1 MAEAKGKEEKP
12 YSEGDAYLY
21 ETYVTEDGIEV
32 PPPTRVMGPRRLARY
47 REDVANYLRAMG
59 RGERPN
65 PVENMG
71 SLANTHDID
80 PRVLAVQRRF
90 AALATQGSIKLN
102 ANDEEKLHEP
112 EPLTSTMR
120 ALRPEEVKANKPAPA
135 AAPAAPPVPAPQP
148 QPEDSLLQDSLHVE
162 ADDLTFTSSIP
173 IISPD
178 TSPKMHQYMVRDEPV
193 VEGEDTEIVETE
205 DQTVSSQARPA
216 TAPQPTVKPVDGK
229 AQQSRHTADAQSEAD
244 ENRINVAPVP
254 LNLPSPIRAMDAQGL
269 DLSVLDEKSQ
279 QDSASAQAGSEAKE
293 QNDTVAAKSSAQHAQ
308 TGALPAQKAAKNG
321 SAKRKPSAT
330 GTVPKIPA
338 RTGSMPKVSDRTG
351 STPKVS
357 EQKDA
362 APKVVNPWNTVR
374 LQNPMGA
381 DSPSQASERTGS
393 TPKVSPRTGSVSRVS
408 SSRTGSVPKV
418 PTRTGSMSKVSDR
431 TGSTPKVSDR
441 TGSTPKVSERTGAT
455 PKVNTRTG
463 SVSQVSSSRTGSVP
477 KVPTRTGSMSKVSD
491 RTGSTPKVSE
501 RTGATPKVNARTGSL
516 SQVKKSD
523 STPAKS
529 PATGSTSSVK
539 PSPQNKD
546 AKPVAPSKSKPG
558 FDKALNDGKN
568 LTSDQATELAQ
579 RVSARTEKAMT
590 SSIAKV
596 NAAKSPRRLG
606 NTASMKQVPA
616 TNTDET
622 VSKYESIETSE
633 NKSLSLLSWIVIIGC
648 IILAILGVYMFISN
662 QR

>member
-216 TAPQPTVKPVDGK
+216 TAPQPTVKPSDSK
-229 AQQSRHTADAQSEAD
+229 AQQSRHTADAQNEAD

-279 QDSASAQAGSEAKE
+279 QDSASAQAGSASKA
-293 QNDTVAAKSSAQHAQ
+293 QSDAPAKSSAQRAQ
-308 TGALPAQKAAKNG
+308 TGALPAQKAAKSG
-321 SAKRKPSAT
+321 SAKRQPSAT

-381 DSPSQASERTGS
+381 DSPSQVSDRTGS
-393 TPKVSPRTGSVSRVS
+393 TPKVSPRTGSVSR
-408 SSRTGSVPKV
+408 
-418 PTRTGSMSKVSDR
+418 
-431 TGSTPKVSDR
+431 
-441 TGSTPKVSERTGAT
+441 
-455 PKVNTRTG
+455 
-463 SVSQVSSSRTGSVP
+463 VSSSRTGSVP

-529 PATGSTSSVK
+529 PATGSTSAVK

-546 AKPVAPSKSKPG
+546 AKPVAPSKNKPG

>member
-135 AAPAAPPVPAPQP
+135 AAPAAPPAPAPQP

-178 TSPKMHQYMVRDEPV
+178 NSPKMHQYMVRDEPV

-216 TAPQPTVKPVDGK
+216 TAPQPTVKPSDSK

-321 SAKRKPSAT
+321 SVKRKPSAT

-351 STPKVS
+351 STPKVKAS

-362 APKVVNPWNTVR
+362 APKVANPWNTVR
-374 LQNPMGA
+374 LQNPMSA

-393 TPKVSPRTGSVSRVS
+393 TPKVSP
-408 SSRTGSVPKV
+408 
-418 PTRTGSMSKVSDR
+418 
-431 TGSTPKVSDR
+431 
-441 TGSTPKVSERTGAT
+441 
-455 PKVNTRTG
+455 RTG

-477 KVPTRTGSMSKVSD
+477 KVPTRTGSMAKVSD

-529 PATGSTSSVK
+529 PATGSTSAVK

-546 AKPVAPSKSKPG
+546 AKPVAPSKNKPG

>member
-279 QDSASAQAGSEAKE
+279 QDSASAQAGSEAKK

-321 SAKRKPSAT
+321 SAKRQPSAT

-381 DSPSQASERTGS
+381 DSPSQASDRTGS
-393 TPKVSPRTGSVSRVS
+393 TPKVSPRTGSVSR
-408 SSRTGSVPKV
+408 
-418 PTRTGSMSKVSDR
+418 
-431 TGSTPKVSDR
+431 
-441 TGSTPKVSERTGAT
+441 
-455 PKVNTRTG
+455 
-463 SVSQVSSSRTGSVP
+463 VSSSRTGSVP

-529 PATGSTSSVK
+529 PATGSTSAVK

-546 AKPVAPSKSKPG
+546 AKPVAPSKNKPG
-558 FDKALNDGKN
+558 FDNALNDGKN

>member
-330 GTVPKIPA
+330 GTVPKIPG

-381 DSPSQASERTGS
+381 DSPSQASDRTGS

-408 SSRTGSVPKV
+408 SSRT
-418 PTRTGSMSKVSDR
+418 
-431 TGSTPKVSDR
+431 
-441 TGSTPKVSERTGAT
+441 E
-455 PKVNTRTG
+455 
-463 SVSQVSSSRTGSVP
+463 SVP

>member
-120 ALRPEEVKANKPAPA
+120 ALRPEEVKANKPAPS
-135 AAPAAPPVPAPQP
+135 AAPAAPPTPAPQP

-216 TAPQPTVKPVDGK
+216 TAPQPTVKPSDSK

-381 DSPSQASERTGS
+381 DSPSQASDRTGS
-393 TPKVSPRTGSVSRVS
+393 TPKVSPRTGSVSR
-408 SSRTGSVPKV
+408 
-418 PTRTGSMSKVSDR
+418 
-431 TGSTPKVSDR
+431 
-441 TGSTPKVSERTGAT
+441 
-455 PKVNTRTG
+455 
-463 SVSQVSSSRTGSVP
+463 VSSSRTGSVP

-529 PATGSTSSVK
+529 PATGSTSAVK

-546 AKPVAPSKSKPG
+546 AKPVAPSKNKPG

>member
-229 AQQSRHTADAQSEAD
+229 AQQSRHTADAQNEAD

-431 TGSTPKVSDR
+431 TGSTPKVS
-441 TGSTPKVSERTGAT
+441 
-455 PKVNTRTG
+455 
-463 SVSQVSSSRTGSVP
+463 
-477 KVPTRTGSMSKVSD
+477 
-491 RTGSTPKVSE
+491 E

>member
-205 DQTVSSQARPA
+205 EQTVSSQARPA
-216 TAPQPTVKPVDGK
+216 TAPQPTVKPSDSK
-229 AQQSRHTADAQSEAD
+229 AQQSRHTADAQNEAD

-279 QDSASAQAGSEAKE
+279 QDSASAQAGSASKA
-293 QNDTVAAKSSAQHAQ
+293 QSDAPAKSSAQRAQ
-308 TGALPAQKAAKNG
+308 TGALPAQKAAKSG
-321 SAKRKPSAT
+321 SAKRQPSAT

-381 DSPSQASERTGS
+381 DSPSQVSDRTGS

-408 SSRTGSVPKV
+408 SSRTGS
-418 PTRTGSMSKVSDR
+418 MS
-431 TGSTPKVSDR
+431 KVSDR

-501 RTGATPKVNARTGSL
+501 RTGAIPKVNARTGSL

-529 PATGSTSSVK
+529 PATGSTSAVK

-546 AKPVAPSKSKPG
+546 AKPVAPSKNKPG

>member
-135 AAPAAPPVPAPQP
+135 AAPAAPPAPAPQP

-178 TSPKMHQYMVRDEPV
+178 NSPKMHQYMVRDEPV

-216 TAPQPTVKPVDGK
+216 TAPQPTVKPSDSK

-308 TGALPAQKAAKNG
+308 TGVLPAQKAAKNG

-381 DSPSQASERTGS
+381 DSPSQASDRTGS
-393 TPKVSPRTGSVSRVS
+393 TPKVSPRTGSVSR
-408 SSRTGSVPKV
+408 
-418 PTRTGSMSKVSDR
+418 
-431 TGSTPKVSDR
+431 
-441 TGSTPKVSERTGAT
+441 
-455 PKVNTRTG
+455 
-463 SVSQVSSSRTGSVP
+463 VSSSRTGSVP

-529 PATGSTSSVK
+529 PATGSTSAVK
-539 PSPQNKD
+539 PSPQHKD
-546 AKPVAPSKSKPG
+546 AKPVAPSKNKPG

>member
-135 AAPAAPPVPAPQP
+135 AAPAAPPTPAPQP

-321 SAKRKPSAT
+321 SAKRQPSAT

-381 DSPSQASERTGS
+381 DSPSQASDRTGS
-393 TPKVSPRTGSVSRVS
+393 TPKVSPRTGSVSR
-408 SSRTGSVPKV
+408 
-418 PTRTGSMSKVSDR
+418 
-431 TGSTPKVSDR
+431 
-441 TGSTPKVSERTGAT
+441 
-455 PKVNTRTG
+455 
-463 SVSQVSSSRTGSVP
+463 VSSSRTGSVP

-529 PATGSTSSVK
+529 PATGSTSAVK

-546 AKPVAPSKSKPG
+546 AKPVAPSKNKPG

>member
-135 AAPAAPPVPAPQP
+135 AAPAAPPAPAPQP

-178 TSPKMHQYMVRDEPV
+178 NSPKMHQYMVRDEPV

-205 DQTVSSQARPA
+205 EQTVSSQARPA
-216 TAPQPTVKPVDGK
+216 TAPQPTVKPSDSK

-279 QDSASAQAGSEAKE
+279 QDSASAQAGSETKE

-381 DSPSQASERTGS
+381 DSPSQASDRTGS

-431 TGSTPKVSDR
+431 TGSTPKVS
-441 TGSTPKVSERTGAT
+441 ERTGAI
-455 PKVNTRTG
+455 
-463 SVSQVSSSRTGSVP
+463 
-477 KVPTRTGSMSKVSD
+477 
-491 RTGSTPKVSE
+491 
-501 RTGATPKVNARTGSL
+501 PKVNARTGSL

-529 PATGSTSSVK
+529 PATGSTSAVK
-539 PSPQNKD
+539 PSPQHKD
-546 AKPVAPSKSKPG
+546 AKPVAPSKNKPG

>member
-135 AAPAAPPVPAPQP
+135 AAPAAPPAPAPQP

-178 TSPKMHQYMVRDEPV
+178 NSPKMHQYMVRDEPV

-216 TAPQPTVKPVDGK
+216 TAPQPTVKPSDSK

-362 APKVVNPWNTVR
+362 APKVANPWNTVR
-374 LQNPMGA
+374 LQNPMSA

-431 TGSTPKVSDR
+431 TGSTPKVS
-441 TGSTPKVSERTGAT
+441 ERTGAT

-463 SVSQVSSSRTGSVP
+463 SV
-477 KVPTRTGSMSKVSD
+477 
-491 RTGSTPKVSE
+491 
-501 RTGATPKVNARTGSL
+501 

-529 PATGSTSSVK
+529 PATGSTSAVK
-539 PSPQNKD
+539 PSPQSKD
-546 AKPVAPSKSKPG
+546 AKPVAPSKNKPG

>member
-135 AAPAAPPVPAPQP
+135 AAPAAPPTPAPQP

-178 TSPKMHQYMVRDEPV
+178 NSPKMHQYMVRDEPV
-193 VEGEDTEIVETE
+193 VEGEDTEIVEAE

-216 TAPQPTVKPVDGK
+216 TAPQPTVKSSDAK

-279 QDSASAQAGSEAKE
+279 QDSASAQAGSETKE

-381 DSPSQASERTGS
+381 DSPSQASDRTGS
-393 TPKVSPRTGSVSRVS
+393 TPKVSPRTGSVSR
-408 SSRTGSVPKV
+408 
-418 PTRTGSMSKVSDR
+418 
-431 TGSTPKVSDR
+431 
-441 TGSTPKVSERTGAT
+441 
-455 PKVNTRTG
+455 
-463 SVSQVSSSRTGSVP
+463 VSSSRTGSVP

-529 PATGSTSSVK
+529 PATGSTSAVK

-546 AKPVAPSKSKPG
+546 AKPVAPSKNKPG

>member
-135 AAPAAPPVPAPQP
+135 AAPAAPPAPAPQP

-178 TSPKMHQYMVRDEPV
+178 NSPKMHQYMVRDEPV

-216 TAPQPTVKPVDGK
+216 TAPQPTVKPSDSK
-229 AQQSRHTADAQSEAD
+229 AQQSRHTADAQNEAD

-381 DSPSQASERTGS
+381 DSPSQASDRTGS
-393 TPKVSPRTGSVSRVS
+393 TPKVSPRTGSVSR
-408 SSRTGSVPKV
+408 
-418 PTRTGSMSKVSDR
+418 
-431 TGSTPKVSDR
+431 
-441 TGSTPKVSERTGAT
+441 
-455 PKVNTRTG
+455 
-463 SVSQVSSSRTGSVP
+463 VSSSRTGSVP

-523 STPAKS
+523 SAPAKS
-529 PATGSTSSVK
+529 PATGSTSAVK

-546 AKPVAPSKSKPG
+546 AKPVAPSKNKPG

-579 RVSARTEKAMT
+579 RVSVRTEKAMT

-648 IILAILGVYMFISN
+648 IVLAILGVYMFISN

>member
-135 AAPAAPPVPAPQP
+135 AAPAAPPTPAPQP

-216 TAPQPTVKPVDGK
+216 TAPQPTVKSSDAK

-381 DSPSQASERTGS
+381 DSPSQASDRTGS
-393 TPKVSPRTGSVSRVS
+393 TPKVSPRTGSVSR
-408 SSRTGSVPKV
+408 
-418 PTRTGSMSKVSDR
+418 
-431 TGSTPKVSDR
+431 
-441 TGSTPKVSERTGAT
+441 
-455 PKVNTRTG
+455 
-463 SVSQVSSSRTGSVP
+463 VSSSRTGSVP

-529 PATGSTSSVK
+529 PATGSTSAVK

-546 AKPVAPSKSKPG
+546 AKPVAPSKNKPG

>member
-135 AAPAAPPVPAPQP
+135 AAPAAPPAPAPQP

-178 TSPKMHQYMVRDEPV
+178 NSPKMHQYMVRDEPV

-216 TAPQPTVKPVDGK
+216 TAPQPTVKPSDSK

-357 EQKDA
+357 
-362 APKVVNPWNTVR
+362 
-374 LQNPMGA
+374 
-381 DSPSQASERTGS
+381 
-393 TPKVSPRTGSVSRVS
+393 PRTGSVSR
-408 SSRTGSVPKV
+408 
-418 PTRTGSMSKVSDR
+418 
-431 TGSTPKVSDR
+431 
-441 TGSTPKVSERTGAT
+441 
-455 PKVNTRTG
+455 
-463 SVSQVSSSRTGSVP
+463 VSSSRTGSVP

-529 PATGSTSSVK
+529 PATGSTSAVK
-539 PSPQNKD
+539 PSPQHKD
-546 AKPVAPSKSKPG
+546 AKPVAPSKNKPG

>member
-205 DQTVSSQARPA
+205 DQTVSSHARPA

-381 DSPSQASERTGS
+381 DSPSQASDRTGS
-393 TPKVSPRTGSVSRVS
+393 TPKVSPRTGSVSR
-408 SSRTGSVPKV
+408 
-418 PTRTGSMSKVSDR
+418 
-431 TGSTPKVSDR
+431 
-441 TGSTPKVSERTGAT
+441 
-455 PKVNTRTG
+455 
-463 SVSQVSSSRTGSVP
+463 VSSSRTGSVP

-529 PATGSTSSVK
+529 AATGSTSAVK
-539 PSPQNKD
+539 PSPQSKD
-546 AKPVAPSKSKPG
+546 AKPVAPSKNKPG

>member
-135 AAPAAPPVPAPQP
+135 AAPAAPPAPAPQP

-178 TSPKMHQYMVRDEPV
+178 NSPKMHQYMVRDEPV

-216 TAPQPTVKPVDGK
+216 TAPQPTVKSSDAK

-351 STPKVS
+351 STPKVKAS

-362 APKVVNPWNTVR
+362 APKVANPWNTVR
-374 LQNPMGA
+374 LQNPMSA

-393 TPKVSPRTGSVSRVS
+393 TPKVSP
-408 SSRTGSVPKV
+408 
-418 PTRTGSMSKVSDR
+418 
-431 TGSTPKVSDR
+431 
-441 TGSTPKVSERTGAT
+441 
-455 PKVNTRTG
+455 RTG

-477 KVPTRTGSMSKVSD
+477 KVPTRTGSMAKVSD

-523 STPAKS
+523 SAPAKS
-529 PATGSTSSVK
+529 PATGSTSAVK
-539 PSPQNKD
+539 PSPQSKD
-546 AKPVAPSKSKPG
+546 AKPVAPSKNKPG

>member
-135 AAPAAPPVPAPQP
+135 AAPAAPPAPAPQP

-178 TSPKMHQYMVRDEPV
+178 NSPKMHQYMVRDEPV

-216 TAPQPTVKPVDGK
+216 TAPQPTVKPSDAK

-381 DSPSQASERTGS
+381 DSPSQASDRTGS
-393 TPKVSPRTGSVSRVS
+393 TPKVSPRTGSVSR
-408 SSRTGSVPKV
+408 
-418 PTRTGSMSKVSDR
+418 
-431 TGSTPKVSDR
+431 
-441 TGSTPKVSERTGAT
+441 
-455 PKVNTRTG
+455 
-463 SVSQVSSSRTGSVP
+463 VSSSRTGSVP

-529 PATGSTSSVK
+529 PATGSTSAVK

-546 AKPVAPSKSKPG
+546 AKPVAPSKNKPG

>member
-135 AAPAAPPVPAPQP
+135 AAPAAPPAPAPQP

-178 TSPKMHQYMVRDEPV
+178 NSPKMHQYMVRDEPV

-216 TAPQPTVKPVDGK
+216 TAPQPTVKPSDAK

-381 DSPSQASERTGS
+381 DSPSQASDRTGS

-431 TGSTPKVSDR
+431 TGSTPKVS
-441 TGSTPKVSERTGAT
+441 
-455 PKVNTRTG
+455 
-463 SVSQVSSSRTGSVP
+463 
-477 KVPTRTGSMSKVSD
+477 
-491 RTGSTPKVSE
+491 E

-516 SQVKKSD
+516 SHVKKSD

-529 PATGSTSSVK
+529 PATGSTSAVK

-546 AKPVAPSKSKPG
+546 AKPVAPSKNKPG

>member
-1 MAEAKGKEEKP
+1 MAEAKGKEETP

-135 AAPAAPPVPAPQP
+135 AAPAAPPAPAPQP

-178 TSPKMHQYMVRDEPV
+178 NSPKMHQYMVRDEPV

-216 TAPQPTVKPVDGK
+216 TAPQPTVKPSDSK

-321 SAKRKPSAT
+321 SVKRKPSAT

-374 LQNPMGA
+374 LQNPMSA

-393 TPKVSPRTGSVSRVS
+393 TPKVSP
-408 SSRTGSVPKV
+408 
-418 PTRTGSMSKVSDR
+418 
-431 TGSTPKVSDR
+431 
-441 TGSTPKVSERTGAT
+441 
-455 PKVNTRTG
+455 RTG

-477 KVPTRTGSMSKVSD
+477 KVPTRTGSMAKVSD

-523 STPAKS
+523 SAPAKS
-529 PATGSTSSVK
+529 PATGSTSAVK

-546 AKPVAPSKSKPG
+546 AKPVAPSKNKPG

-568 LTSDQATELAQ
+568 LTSDQANELAQ

>member
-135 AAPAAPPVPAPQP
+135 AAPAAPPAPAPQP

-178 TSPKMHQYMVRDEPV
+178 NSPKMHQYMVRDEPV

-205 DQTVSSQARPA
+205 DQTVSSHARPA

-381 DSPSQASERTGS
+381 DSPSQASDRTGS

-431 TGSTPKVSDR
+431 TGSTPKVS
-441 TGSTPKVSERTGAT
+441 ERTGAT

-463 SVSQVSSSRTGSVP
+463 SV
-477 KVPTRTGSMSKVSD
+477 
-491 RTGSTPKVSE
+491 
-501 RTGATPKVNARTGSL
+501 

-529 PATGSTSSVK
+529 PATGSTSAVK

-546 AKPVAPSKSKPG
+546 AKPVAPSKNKPG

>member
-135 AAPAAPPVPAPQP
+135 AAPAAPPTPAPQP

-178 TSPKMHQYMVRDEPV
+178 NSPKMHQYMVRDEPV

-216 TAPQPTVKPVDGK
+216 TAPQPTVKPSDAK
-229 AQQSRHTADAQSEAD
+229 AQQSRHTADAQNEAD

-381 DSPSQASERTGS
+381 DSPSQASDRTGS
-393 TPKVSPRTGSVSRVS
+393 TPKVSPRTGSVSR
-408 SSRTGSVPKV
+408 
-418 PTRTGSMSKVSDR
+418 
-431 TGSTPKVSDR
+431 
-441 TGSTPKVSERTGAT
+441 
-455 PKVNTRTG
+455 
-463 SVSQVSSSRTGSVP
+463 VSSSRTGSVP

-529 PATGSTSSVK
+529 PATGSTSAVK

-546 AKPVAPSKSKPG
+546 AKPVAPSKNKPG

>member
-135 AAPAAPPVPAPQP
+135 AAPAAPPAPAPQP

-178 TSPKMHQYMVRDEPV
+178 NSPKMHQYMVRDEPV

-216 TAPQPTVKPVDGK
+216 TAPQPTVKSSDSK
-229 AQQSRHTADAQSEAD
+229 AQQSRHTADVQNEAD

-321 SAKRKPSAT
+321 SAKRQPSAT

-381 DSPSQASERTGS
+381 DSPSQASDRTGS
-393 TPKVSPRTGSVSRVS
+393 TPKVSPRTGSVSR
-408 SSRTGSVPKV
+408 
-418 PTRTGSMSKVSDR
+418 
-431 TGSTPKVSDR
+431 
-441 TGSTPKVSERTGAT
+441 
-455 PKVNTRTG
+455 
-463 SVSQVSSSRTGSVP
+463 VSSSRTGSVP

-529 PATGSTSSVK
+529 PATGSTSAVK

-546 AKPVAPSKSKPG
+546 AKPVAPSKNKPG

-633 NKSLSLLSWIVIIGC
+633 NKSLSLLSWVVIIGC

>member
-135 AAPAAPPVPAPQP
+135 AAPAAPPAPAPQP

-178 TSPKMHQYMVRDEPV
+178 NSPKMHQYMVRDEPV
-193 VEGEDTEIVETE
+193 VEGEDTEIVESE

-216 TAPQPTVKPVDGK
+216 TAPQPTVKPSDSK
-229 AQQSRHTADAQSEAD
+229 AQQSRHTADAQSKAD

-308 TGALPAQKAAKNG
+308 TGALPAQKAVKNG

-351 STPKVS
+351 STPKVKAS
-357 EQKDA
+357 EKKDT

-374 LQNPMGA
+374 LQNPMSA

-393 TPKVSPRTGSVSRVS
+393 TPKVSP
-408 SSRTGSVPKV
+408 
-418 PTRTGSMSKVSDR
+418 
-431 TGSTPKVSDR
+431 
-441 TGSTPKVSERTGAT
+441 
-455 PKVNTRTG
+455 RTG

-477 KVPTRTGSMSKVSD
+477 KVPTRTGSMAKVSD

-523 STPAKS
+523 SAPAKS
-529 PATGSTSSVK
+529 PATGSTSAVK
-539 PSPQNKD
+539 PSPQSKD
-546 AKPVAPSKSKPG
+546 AKPVAPSKNKPG

>member
-178 TSPKMHQYMVRDEPV
+178 NSPKMHQYMVRDEPV

-216 TAPQPTVKPVDGK
+216 TAPQPTVKSSDSK

-381 DSPSQASERTGS
+381 DSPSQASDRTGS
-393 TPKVSPRTGSVSRVS
+393 TPKVSPRTGSVSR
-408 SSRTGSVPKV
+408 
-418 PTRTGSMSKVSDR
+418 
-431 TGSTPKVSDR
+431 
-441 TGSTPKVSERTGAT
+441 
-455 PKVNTRTG
+455 
-463 SVSQVSSSRTGSVP
+463 VSSSRTGSVP

-523 STPAKS
+523 STPPKS
-529 PATGSTSSVK
+529 PATGSTSAVK

-546 AKPVAPSKSKPG
+546 AKPVAPSKNKPG

-579 RVSARTEKAMT
+579 RVSARTEKSMT

-633 NKSLSLLSWIVIIGC
+633 NKSLSLLSWVVIIGC

>member
-135 AAPAAPPVPAPQP
+135 AAPAAPPTPAPQP

-178 TSPKMHQYMVRDEPV
+178 NSPKMHQYMVRDEPV

-205 DQTVSSQARPA
+205 EQTVSSQARPA
-216 TAPQPTVKPVDGK
+216 TAPQPTVKPSDSK

-279 QDSASAQAGSEAKE
+279 QDSASAQAGSETKE

-381 DSPSQASERTGS
+381 DSPSQASDRTGS

-431 TGSTPKVSDR
+431 TGSTPKVS
-441 TGSTPKVSERTGAT
+441 ERTGAI
-455 PKVNTRTG
+455 
-463 SVSQVSSSRTGSVP
+463 
-477 KVPTRTGSMSKVSD
+477 
-491 RTGSTPKVSE
+491 
-501 RTGATPKVNARTGSL
+501 PKVNARTGSL

-529 PATGSTSSVK
+529 PATGSTSAVK
-539 PSPQNKD
+539 PSPQHKD
-546 AKPVAPSKSKPG
+546 AKPVAPSKNKPG

>member
-321 SAKRKPSAT
+321 SAKRQPSAT

-393 TPKVSPRTGSVSRVS
+393 TPKVSPRTGSVSR
-408 SSRTGSVPKV
+408 
-418 PTRTGSMSKVSDR
+418 
-431 TGSTPKVSDR
+431 
-441 TGSTPKVSERTGAT
+441 
-455 PKVNTRTG
+455 
-463 SVSQVSSSRTGSVP
+463 VSSSRTGSVP

>member
-135 AAPAAPPVPAPQP
+135 AAPAAPPAPAPQP

-178 TSPKMHQYMVRDEPV
+178 NSPKMHQYMVRDEPV

-205 DQTVSSQARPA
+205 GQTVSSQARPA
-216 TAPQPTVKPVDGK
+216 TAPQPTVKSSNAK

-381 DSPSQASERTGS
+381 DSPSQASDRTGS
-393 TPKVSPRTGSVSRVS
+393 TPKVSP
-408 SSRTGSVPKV
+408 
-418 PTRTGSMSKVSDR
+418 
-431 TGSTPKVSDR
+431 
-441 TGSTPKVSERTGAT
+441 
-455 PKVNTRTG
+455 RTG

-529 PATGSTSSVK
+529 PATGSTSAVK
-539 PSPQNKD
+539 PSPQSKD
-546 AKPVAPSKSKPG
+546 AKPVAPSKNKPG

>member
-135 AAPAAPPVPAPQP
+135 AAPAAPPAPAPQP

-178 TSPKMHQYMVRDEPV
+178 NSPKMHQYMVRDEPV

-216 TAPQPTVKPVDGK
+216 TAPQPTVKPSDSK
-229 AQQSRHTADAQSEAD
+229 AQQSRHTADAQNEAD

-381 DSPSQASERTGS
+381 DSPSQASDRAGS

-418 PTRTGSMSKVSDR
+418 PTRTGSMS
-431 TGSTPKVSDR
+431 KVSDR

-477 KVPTRTGSMSKVSD
+477 KVPTRTGSMAKVSD
-491 RTGSTPKVSE
+491 RTGS
-501 RTGATPKVNARTGSL
+501 TPKVNARTGSL

-523 STPAKS
+523 SAPAKS
-529 PATGSTSSVK
+529 PATGSTSAVK
-539 PSPQNKD
+539 PSPQSKD
-546 AKPVAPSKSKPG
+546 AKPVAPSKNKPG

>member
-135 AAPAAPPVPAPQP
+135 AAPAAPPAPAPQP

-178 TSPKMHQYMVRDEPV
+178 NSPKMHQYMVRDEPV

-216 TAPQPTVKPVDGK
+216 TAPQPTVKPSDSK

-351 STPKVS
+351 STPKVKAS

-374 LQNPMGA
+374 LQNPMSA

-393 TPKVSPRTGSVSRVS
+393 TPKVSPRTGSVSQVS

-418 PTRTGSMSKVSDR
+418 PTRTGSMAKVSD
-431 TGSTPKVSDR
+431 
-441 TGSTPKVSERTGAT
+441 RTGAT

-477 KVPTRTGSMSKVSD
+477 KVPTRTGSMAKVSD

-523 STPAKS
+523 SAPAKS
-529 PATGSTSSVK
+529 PATGSTSAVK
-539 PSPQNKD
+539 PSPQSKD
-546 AKPVAPSKSKPG
+546 AKPVAPSKNKPG

-648 IILAILGVYMFISN
+648 IVLAILGVYMFISN

>member
-135 AAPAAPPVPAPQP
+135 AAPAAPPAPAPQP

-178 TSPKMHQYMVRDEPV
+178 NSPKMHQYMVRDEPV

-216 TAPQPTVKPVDGK
+216 TAPQPTVKPSDSK
-229 AQQSRHTADAQSEAD
+229 AQQSRHTADAQNEAD

-381 DSPSQASERTGS
+381 DSPSQASDRAGS

-418 PTRTGSMSKVSDR
+418 PTRTGSMS
-431 TGSTPKVSDR
+431 KVSDR

-477 KVPTRTGSMSKVSD
+477 KVPTRTGSMAKVSD
-491 RTGSTPKVSE
+491 RTGS
-501 RTGATPKVNARTGSL
+501 TPKVNARTGSL

-523 STPAKS
+523 SAPAKS
-529 PATGSTSSVK
+529 PATGSTSAVK
-539 PSPQNKD
+539 PSPQSKD
-546 AKPVAPSKSKPG
+546 AKPVAPSKNKPG

-662 QR
+662 

>member
-216 TAPQPTVKPVDGK
+216 TAPQPTIKPVDGK

-279 QDSASAQAGSEAKE
+279 QDSASAQAGSEAKK

-330 GTVPKIPA
+330 GTVPKIPG

-381 DSPSQASERTGS
+381 DSPSQASDLTGS
-393 TPKVSPRTGSVSRVS
+393 TPKVSPRTGSVSR
-408 SSRTGSVPKV
+408 
-418 PTRTGSMSKVSDR
+418 
-431 TGSTPKVSDR
+431 
-441 TGSTPKVSERTGAT
+441 
-455 PKVNTRTG
+455 
-463 SVSQVSSSRTGSVP
+463 VSSSRTGSVP

>member
-135 AAPAAPPVPAPQP
+135 AAPVAPPAPAPQP

-216 TAPQPTVKPVDGK
+216 TAPQPTVKSSDSK

-308 TGALPAQKAAKNG
+308 TGALPAQKAAKSG
-321 SAKRKPSAT
+321 SAKRQPSAT

-381 DSPSQASERTGS
+381 DSPSQASDRTGS
-393 TPKVSPRTGSVSRVS
+393 TPKVSPRTGSVSR
-408 SSRTGSVPKV
+408 
-418 PTRTGSMSKVSDR
+418 
-431 TGSTPKVSDR
+431 
-441 TGSTPKVSERTGAT
+441 
-455 PKVNTRTG
+455 
-463 SVSQVSSSRTGSVP
+463 VSSSRTGSVP

-529 PATGSTSSVK
+529 PATGSTSAVK

-546 AKPVAPSKSKPG
+546 AKPVAPSKNKPG

-648 IILAILGVYMFISN
+648 IVLAILGVYMFISN

>member
-135 AAPAAPPVPAPQP
+135 AAPAAPPAPAPQP

-178 TSPKMHQYMVRDEPV
+178 NSPKMHQYMVRDEPV

-205 DQTVSSQARPA
+205 EQTVSSQARPA
-216 TAPQPTVKPVDGK
+216 TAPQPTVKPSDSK

-279 QDSASAQAGSEAKE
+279 QDSASAQAGSETKE

-321 SAKRKPSAT
+321 SVKRKPSAT

-351 STPKVS
+351 STPKVKAS

-362 APKVVNPWNTVR
+362 APKVANPWNTVR
-374 LQNPMGA
+374 LQNPMSA

-393 TPKVSPRTGSVSRVS
+393 TPKVSP
-408 SSRTGSVPKV
+408 
-418 PTRTGSMSKVSDR
+418 
-431 TGSTPKVSDR
+431 
-441 TGSTPKVSERTGAT
+441 
-455 PKVNTRTG
+455 RTG

-477 KVPTRTGSMSKVSD
+477 KVPTRTGSMAKVSD

-523 STPAKS
+523 SAPAKS
-529 PATGSTSSVK
+529 PATGSTSAVK
-539 PSPQNKD
+539 PSPQSKD
-546 AKPVAPSKSKPG
+546 AKPVAPSKNKPG

>member
-135 AAPAAPPVPAPQP
+135 AAPAAPPTPAPQP

-178 TSPKMHQYMVRDEPV
+178 NSPKMHQYMVRDEPV

-216 TAPQPTVKPVDGK
+216 TAPQPTVKPSDSK

-351 STPKVS
+351 STPKVKAS

-362 APKVVNPWNTVR
+362 APKVANPWNTVR
-374 LQNPMGA
+374 LQNPMSA

-431 TGSTPKVSDR
+431 TGSTPKVS
-441 TGSTPKVSERTGAT
+441 
-455 PKVNTRTG
+455 
-463 SVSQVSSSRTGSVP
+463 
-477 KVPTRTGSMSKVSD
+477 
-491 RTGSTPKVSE
+491 E

-523 STPAKS
+523 SAPAKS
-529 PATGSTSSVK
+529 PATGSTSAVK
-539 PSPQNKD
+539 PSPQSKD
-546 AKPVAPSKSKPG
+546 AKPVAPSKNKPG

-648 IILAILGVYMFISN
+648 IVLAILGVYMFISN

>member
-135 AAPAAPPVPAPQP
+135 AAPAAPPAPAPQP

-178 TSPKMHQYMVRDEPV
+178 NSPKMHQYMVRDEPV

-205 DQTVSSQARPA
+205 EQTVSSQARPA

-279 QDSASAQAGSEAKE
+279 QDSASAQAGSETKE

-381 DSPSQASERTGS
+381 DSPSQASDRTGS
-393 TPKVSPRTGSVSRVS
+393 TPKVSPRTGSVSR
-408 SSRTGSVPKV
+408 
-418 PTRTGSMSKVSDR
+418 
-431 TGSTPKVSDR
+431 
-441 TGSTPKVSERTGAT
+441 
-455 PKVNTRTG
+455 
-463 SVSQVSSSRTGSVP
+463 VSSSRTGSVP

-539 PSPQNKD
+539 PPPQNKD

>member
-135 AAPAAPPVPAPQP
+135 AAPAAPPAPAPQP

-178 TSPKMHQYMVRDEPV
+178 NSPKMHQYMVRDEPV

-216 TAPQPTVKPVDGK
+216 TAPQPTVKPSDSK
-229 AQQSRHTADAQSEAD
+229 AQKSRHTADAQSEAD

-351 STPKVS
+351 STPKVKAS

-362 APKVVNPWNTVR
+362 APKVANPWNTVR
-374 LQNPMGA
+374 LQNPMSA

-393 TPKVSPRTGSVSRVS
+393 TPKVSP
-408 SSRTGSVPKV
+408 
-418 PTRTGSMSKVSDR
+418 
-431 TGSTPKVSDR
+431 
-441 TGSTPKVSERTGAT
+441 
-455 PKVNTRTG
+455 RTG

-477 KVPTRTGSMSKVSD
+477 KVPTRTGSMAKVSD

-523 STPAKS
+523 SAPAKS
-529 PATGSTSSVK
+529 PTTGSTSAVK
-539 PSPQNKD
+539 PSPQSKD
-546 AKPVAPSKSKPG
+546 AKPVAPSKNKSG

-648 IILAILGVYMFISN
+648 IVLAILGVYMFISN

>member
-135 AAPAAPPVPAPQP
+135 AAPAAPPAPAPQP

-178 TSPKMHQYMVRDEPV
+178 NSPKMHQYMVRDEPV

-216 TAPQPTVKPVDGK
+216 TAPQPTVKPSDSK
-229 AQQSRHTADAQSEAD
+229 AQQSRHTADAQAD

-381 DSPSQASERTGS
+381 DSPSQASDRAGS

-431 TGSTPKVSDR
+431 TGSTPKVS
-441 TGSTPKVSERTGAT
+441 ERTGAT

-463 SVSQVSSSRTGSVP
+463 SV
-477 KVPTRTGSMSKVSD
+477 
-491 RTGSTPKVSE
+491 
-501 RTGATPKVNARTGSL
+501 

-529 PATGSTSSVK
+529 PATGSTSAVK

-546 AKPVAPSKSKPG
+546 AKPVAPSKNKPG

>member
-135 AAPAAPPVPAPQP
+135 AAPAAPPAPAPQP

-178 TSPKMHQYMVRDEPV
+178 NSPKMHQYMVRDEPV
-193 VEGEDTEIVETE
+193 VEGEDTEIVETK
-205 DQTVSSQARPA
+205 DQTVSPQARPA
-216 TAPQPTVKPVDGK
+216 TAPQPTVKSSDSK

-293 QNDTVAAKSSAQHAQ
+293 QNDTVAAESSAQHAQ

-351 STPKVS
+351 STPKVKAS

-374 LQNPMGA
+374 LQNPMSA

-393 TPKVSPRTGSVSRVS
+393 TPKVSP
-408 SSRTGSVPKV
+408 
-418 PTRTGSMSKVSDR
+418 
-431 TGSTPKVSDR
+431 
-441 TGSTPKVSERTGAT
+441 
-455 PKVNTRTG
+455 RTG

-477 KVPTRTGSMSKVSD
+477 KVPTRTGSMAKVSD

-523 STPAKS
+523 SAPAKS
-529 PATGSTSSVK
+529 PATGSTSAFK

-546 AKPVAPSKSKPG
+546 AKPVAPSKNKPG